1 MSSLAPLSR
10 TPLAPASKNTVIDVL
25 QARAALGQKSL
36 SFEFFPPKD
45 GAEDTMWKTFEAIL
59 NVDSDFVS
67 VTYGAGGSNQEK
79 SFLVLEGMASH
90 ILTVGHLTCVGASAQ
105 STRETIQRFEQLGVR
120 SILALRGDSP
130 KNDPEALEKG
140 ELKTALEL
148 VEIVHE
154 VSNLEVGVAAFP
166 ELHPES
172 PDAAHDA
179 KVLKLKQDAGASYGL
194 TQLFFAPEYYTNM
207 VSTAAQAGVELP
219 IIPGLMPV
227 SNAKQLL
234 RMAALSGAA
243 VPAELAHQLET
254 SDEATARKIG
264 MDFTINLGRQL
275 LELGAPGLHIFTLNQ
290 SEAALELASG
300 VGLIN

>member
-1 MSSLAPLSR
+1 MSSLSAYPR
-10 TPLAPASKNTVIDVL
+10 TPLLPTQQNSVIDVL
-25 QARAALGQKSL
+25 QARAALGQKTL

-45 GAEDTMWKTFEAIL
+45 GAEETMWKTFEAIID
-59 NVDSDFVS
+59 VKADFVS

-79 SFLVLEGMASH
+79 SFTVLDGMASR
-90 ILTVGHLTCVGASAQ
+90 ILSVGHLTCVGASAQ

-130 KNDPEALEKG
+130 KNDPDALAKG

-148 VEIVHE
+148 VDIVHQ

-166 ELHPES
+166 ESHPES
-172 PDAAHDA
+172 PNAAHDA

-194 TQLFFAPEYYTNM
+194 TQLFFATEYYSNM
-207 VSTAAQAGVELP
+207 VEAAAHAGAELP

-234 RMAALSGAA
+234 RMAAMSGAA
-243 VPAELAHQLET
+243 VPKDLAHQLET
-254 SDEATARKIG
+254 SDEATARRIG
-264 MDFTINLGRQL
+264 MEFTIQLGREL
-275 LELGAPGLHIFTLNQ
+275 LEAGAPGLHIFTLNQ